1 MQGRSADVK
10 QHPVLCRLCVLHSLQ
25 AFVWSSVSS
34 AHGYWALI
42 YWVLKMPLWTGL
54 KRPAGRGWESKQAKK
69 PMSTCSRSQ
78 EVVYRDSQMRWVP
91 WAWTVSLRGLYVS
104 WGQKTWPAGLLLS
117 RQWKLQRHA
126 SPRQRYGRVQGPER
140 DSTGQQGREPGESGW
155 YRSRLTNQ
163 RPGQRVLHTLKKA
176 WILYSV

>member
-10 QHPVLCRLCVLHSLQ
+10 QHPVLCRLCVLHLLQ

-42 YWVLKMPLWTGL
+42 YWMLKMPLWTGP
-54 KRPAGRGWESKQAKK
+54 KRPVGRGWESKQAKK

-117 RQWKLQRHA
+117 RQWKLQRHD
-126 SPRQRYGRVQGPER
+126 SPRQGYGRVQGPER
-140 DSTGQQGREPGESGW
+140 DSMGQQGRESGESRW

-176 WILYSV
+176 